1 MSEPVYIS
9 TPIYYVNDVPHIGH
23 AYTSITCDALAR
35 WYRQCGREV
44 RFITGTDEHG
54 LKIQRSAEAA
64 GRTPLEQADFTSAR
78 FRAAWELLDIQF
90 DDFIR
95 TTEPRHID
103 AVQKMMQ
110 RIYDNGFI
118 YRDTYAG
125 WYCVSCEAYYDETS
139 LAPLK
144 MSL

>member
-54 LKIQRSAEAA
+54 LKIQPSVRGVMTFDRLMAEEAA
-64 GRTPLEQADFTSAR
+64 HQAEVSGR
-78 FRAAWELLDIQF
+78 
-90 DDFIR
+90 
-95 TTEPRHID
+95 
-103 AVQKMMQ
+103 
-110 RIYDNGFI
+110 
-118 YRDTYAG
+118 
-125 WYCVSCEAYYDETS
+125 
-139 LAPLK
+139 
-144 MSL
+144 